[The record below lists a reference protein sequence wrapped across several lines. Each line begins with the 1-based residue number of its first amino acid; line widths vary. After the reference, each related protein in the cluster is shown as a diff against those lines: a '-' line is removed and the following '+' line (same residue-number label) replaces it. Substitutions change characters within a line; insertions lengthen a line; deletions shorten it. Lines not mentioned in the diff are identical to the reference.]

1 MNLPNKLTIFR
12 ILLVPLMVIIPFLNI
27 KGTLLNIP
35 IAYLIINLI
44 FIIAAITDKLDR
56 RYSKKNK
63 SNYYIW

>member
-12 ILLVPLMVIIPFLNI
+12 IILVPLMVIIPFLNI
-27 KGTLLNIP
+27 KGAILNIP
-35 IAYLIINLI
+35 ITYLIINLI

>member
-12 ILLVPLMVIIPFLNI
+12 IILVPLMVIIPFLNI
-27 KGTLLNIP
+27 KGAILNIP
-35 IAYLIINLI
+35 ITYLIINLI

-63 SNYYIW
+63 SNHYIW